1 MVSEPAPYP
10 KRFASICPVHAI
22 IAESHIVV
30 TEDTATSDGQIACL
44 CLSEP
49 RFRDVPCRESSE
61 WTTRPHPDGA
71 CWLIDPPPSLR
82 AFPAHSTCHHNIR
95 KGLRP
100 QAHVDGRNEG
110 DALTPCVANASKPIP
125 TPKFAAL
132 IGAQLKGKETA
143 PVAGVI
149 GGQVY
154 AKSTTFRL

>member
-1 MVSEPAPYP
+1 MYN
-10 KRFASICPVHAI
+10 
-22 IAESHIVV
+22 
-30 TEDTATSDGQIACL
+30 
-44 CLSEP
+44 
-49 RFRDVPCRESSE
+49 
-61 WTTRPHPDGA
+61 
-71 CWLIDPPPSLR
+71 
-82 AFPAHSTCHHNIR
+82 HNIR

-143 PVAGVI
+143 PVAGVM
-149 GGQVY
+149 GGQGY